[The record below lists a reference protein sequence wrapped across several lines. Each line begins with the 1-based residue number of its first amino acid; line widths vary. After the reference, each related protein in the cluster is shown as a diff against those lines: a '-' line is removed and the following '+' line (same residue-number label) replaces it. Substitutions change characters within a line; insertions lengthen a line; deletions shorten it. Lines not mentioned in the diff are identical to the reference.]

1 MTDIDDIRDKKLE
14 ELKSQ
19 AEQEEKLE
27 DVQNQQQEEA
37 ERQKEALLKKHL
49 EEGARRR
56 LNNVQM
62 AKPEF
67 GDQVEQQMLQ
77 LIQSGQVT
85 QKITENQMK
94 QILQEISD
102 QQSNN
107 GYNIKG
113 TELR

>member
-1 MTDIDDIRDKKLE
+1 MTDIDDIREKKLE
-14 ELKSQ
+14 ELKNQ
-19 AEQEEKLE
+19 AEQEEQVR
-27 DVQNQQQEEA
+27 DVQQQQQEEA

-67 GDQVEQQMLQ
+67 GEQVEQQILQ
-77 LIQSGQVT
+77 LIQSGQVAER
-85 QKITENQMK
+85 ITEEQMK
-94 QILQEISD
+94 QILQEIND

-107 GYNIKG
+107 SYNIKG
-113 TELR
+113 AGLR